1 MDITYFLR
9 EPFFAKHLLF
19 FIFLFF
25 LLIIFVVR
33 LHKNFNP
40 YEAFLWFAYDFMG
53 IRLILEKI
61 FPSNIKNKKEKP
73 SSFILWL
80 IGIYIALFG
89 IASNRY
95 ENSVDIMET
104 QTTGFFTQF
113 SSSDE
118 TSKKYLL
125 RRIAYIQNGVTPI
138 KPELFV
144 PYTVIQSFLFSEK
157 NQLIVETMKGVIE
170 DNKLKLK
177 NVILNNSDL
186 NNSDLSEAVLEGATM
201 SMANLSYVNFKMA
214 NLSHVNFEGATLLDT
229 DFSGAKLIFA
239 KILKADLSSA
249 TFENADL
256 TGASIEKCNISYAT
270 NFKNADI
277 SEAKLIEL
285 DLSLT
290 EENSLTIE
298 QLCTAKSLK
307 GCKLNELQYELIKS
321 QCPDLALTIKEKNNK
336 IAPYMGQ

>member
-1 MDITYFLR
+1 
-9 EPFFAKHLLF
+9 
-19 FIFLFF
+19 
-25 LLIIFVVR
+25 
-33 LHKNFNP
+33 
-40 YEAFLWFAYDFMG
+40 
-53 IRLILEKI
+53 
-61 FPSNIKNKKEKP
+61 
-73 SSFILWL
+73 
-80 IGIYIALFG
+80 
-89 IASNRY
+89 
-95 ENSVDIMET
+95 MET

-118 TSKKYLL
+118 ISKKYLL
-125 RRIAYIQNGVTPI
+125 RRIASIQNGVTPI

-177 NVILNNSDL
+177 NVIL

-277 SEAKLIEL
+277 SEAKLIGL

-307 GCKLNELQYELIKS
+307 DCKLNELQYELIKS

-336 IAPYMGQ
+336 TAPYMGQ